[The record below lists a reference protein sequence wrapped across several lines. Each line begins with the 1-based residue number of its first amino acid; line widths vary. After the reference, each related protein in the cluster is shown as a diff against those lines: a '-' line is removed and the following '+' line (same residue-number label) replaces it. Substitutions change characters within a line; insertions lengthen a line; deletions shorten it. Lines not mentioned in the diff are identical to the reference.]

1 MLVGVSVGLIV
12 GLPTSLLLSPYYR
25 LPIILTVSSTCLIL
39 GTFLGCC
46 THKKIGSLLKGK
58 DRATPED
65 SATFTTAFGWA
76 LESYKE
82 EIEGF
87 EIFNVISRTLIIAG
101 SAIMYPDNRFTT
113 YIIVMSWSLLL
124 HMRFCPYTDQ
134 GSNMCAILFCICDI
148 LGALSASGGIRA
160 MFFANVFVLQ
170 MFFILVTFSTMAI
183 VGVTI
188 IRGIRAQK
196 FAESKKKLRST
207 CTTTNDIFAS
217 YTPLEKK
224 LLFPVLAIV
233 WLLVT
238 CLQKIEKKRGN
249 NRITPLTENQE
260 NSIEIV
266 PMEEKVSEEDE

>member
-1 MLVGVSVGLIV
+1 
-12 GLPTSLLLSPYYR
+12 
-25 LPIILTVSSTCLIL
+25 
-39 GTFLGCC
+39 
-46 THKKIGSLLKGK
+46 
-58 DRATPED
+58 
-65 SATFTTAFGWA
+65 
-76 LESYKE
+76 
-82 EIEGF
+82 
-87 EIFNVISRTLIIAG
+87 
-101 SAIMYPDNRFTT
+101 
-113 YIIVMSWSLLL
+113 
-124 HMRFCPYTDQ
+124 
-134 GSNMCAILFCICDI
+134 MCAILFCICDI
-148 LGALSASGGIRA
+148 LGALSASGGVILSYQPNRHDRRRLGGNNCWANKPEDEDMCENQNFTQVNCPEEKCHWNAESIRSSYQNGK
-160 MFFANVFVLQ
+160 FAGSSVLQ

-249 NRITPLTENQE
+249 NSITPLTENQE